1 MLLVVIFGI
10 ISGTSSSLTSM
21 LSGTGTIQQSGGS
34 LSSVVVLPGTSSGS
48 DTTPSGISKDIVSN
62 VFKAIQITTQENLFL
77 ANLFTAASRISTLSF
92 EATSVAINVRVL
104 GAYID
109 LVTKSLELL
118 EKHQKVGIGYGN
130 LIQAVLEDTTR
141 VMQGPLP

>member
-1 MLLVVIFGI
+1 MLLVVIFAIWG
-10 ISGTSSSLTSM
+10 SCFASVRLAGD
-21 LSGTGTIQQSGGS
+21 GYVQQGNVVTVVPGS
-34 LSSVVVLPGTSSGS
+34 PPSS

-77 ANLFTAASRISTLSF
+77 ANLFTAASNISTLSL

-104 GAYID
+104 GAYMD

-118 EKHQKVGIGYGN
+118 EKHQNVGTQYGS
-130 LIQAVLEDTTR
+130 LIKQVLEDAGTIMTTSLT
-141 VMQGPLP
+141 P

>member
-10 ISGTSSSLTSM
+10 ISGTSSILAST

-34 LSSVVVLPGTSSGS
+34 SSSVVVLPGTSSGS

-77 ANLFTAASRISTLSF
+77 ANLFTAASNISTLAL
-92 EATSVAINVRVL
+92 EATSAAINVRVL
-104 GAYID
+104 GAYMD

-118 EKHQKVGIGYGN
+118 EKHKDAGIGYGK
-130 LIQAVLEDTTR
+130 LIQAVLDDTTR

>member
-1 MLLVVIFGI
+1 MLLVVIFAI
-10 ISGTSSSLTSM
+10 WVSRFASSRVPLA
-21 LSGTGTIQQSGGS
+21 GKGYVQQGNVVTVVPGS
-34 LSSVVVLPGTSSGS
+34 PPSS

-77 ANLFTAASRISTLSF
+77 ANLFTAASNISTLSL
-92 EATSVAINVRVL
+92 EATSAAINVRVL
-104 GAYID
+104 GAYMD

-118 EKHQKVGIGYGN
+118 EKHKDAGIGYGK
-130 LIQAVLEDTTR
+130 LIQAVLDDTTR